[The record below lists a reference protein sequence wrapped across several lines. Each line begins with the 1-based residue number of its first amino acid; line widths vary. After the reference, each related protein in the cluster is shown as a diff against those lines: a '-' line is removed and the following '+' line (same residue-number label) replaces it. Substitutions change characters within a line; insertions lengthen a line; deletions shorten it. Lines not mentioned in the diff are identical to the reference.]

1 MKVHASLRIIEFWL
15 SQNLPHESWWYF
27 WWSCEAHRAP
37 VRADKNILLWLWLIN
52 RLNPQTRQLI
62 RLWHNLIRALH
73 FDFRE
78 NKNINIYISPGWR
91 QTYCIKYDP
100 SLSTSC
106 VLSSSQ
112 KLPIMTLFT
121 ILLLLLIDE
130 KGSYTL
136 LFLLSWSRLI
146 TNSQQCSRLGLL
158 NNHCFSFIM
167 ITQTLLFNWII
178 QIVPYQSLL
187 ANVKNIRELSSDW
200 DWDWGWG
207 WESSPRRWQYN
218 ARGHPPPP
226 PPLTFNHEGH

>member
-1 MKVHASLRIIEFWL
+1 MAV
-15 SQNLPHESWWYF
+15 
-27 WWSCEAHRAP
+27 
-37 VRADKNILLWLWLIN
+37 IN

-78 NKNINIYISPGWR
+78 NKNINIYISSGWR

-146 TNSQQCSRLGLL
+146 TNSQCSRLGLL
-158 NNHCFSFIM
+158 VNHCFSFTM

-178 QIVPYQSLL
+178 QIVPYQSFL
-187 ANVKNIRELSSDW
+187 ANVKNIRELLIESWRASFSQSVVLYQGKTMSQVSNLDNISCDLQETARSWIMSSYFLL
-200 DWDWGWG
+200 
-207 WESSPRRWQYN
+207 SRW
-218 ARGHPPPP
+218 PI
-226 PPLTFNHEGH
+226 FISV

>member
-1 MKVHASLRIIEFWL
+1 MAV
-15 SQNLPHESWWYF
+15 
-27 WWSCEAHRAP
+27 
-37 VRADKNILLWLWLIN
+37 IN

-62 RLWHNLIRALH
+62 RLLHNLIRALH

-78 NKNINIYISPGWR
+78 NKNINTYLHFSWR

-136 LFLLSWSRLI
+136 LFLLAWSRLI
-146 TNSQQCSRLGLL
+146 TNNSQCSRLGLL
-158 NNHCFSFIM
+158 VNQCFSFIM

-178 QIVPYQSLL
+178 QIVPYQGFCT
-187 ANVKNIRELSSDW
+187 NVKNIRELLIESWGASFSPSVVLYQGKTMSQVSNLDNISCDSQETARSWIMSSYFLL
-200 DWDWGWG
+200 
-207 WESSPRRWQYN
+207 SRW
-218 ARGHPPPP
+218 PI
-226 PPLTFNHEGH
+226 FISV